1 MKFDDIDLK
10 LIYVQKV
17 GHNTKG
23 EGLYE
28 FIFSTDPSNI
38 DVEGW
43 CWDLSPA
50 CDNALPPT
58 NNYTNLIIPLKTKT
72 FDLFCLHESVERE
85 YMHGYYTIHALA
97 YEIEK
102 EDSMQNGFDD
112 YDNLFQDNMD
122 DVPLLVFHYG
132 MSLEQIKEMFYARK
146 IIFKKNELV
155 DVSSIEI

>member
-1 MKFDDIDLK
+1 MKIDDSNLK

-23 EGLYE
+23 DGLYE
-28 FIFSTDPSNI
+28 FIFSTDPTNI
-38 DVEGW
+38 DMQGW
-43 CWDLSPA
+43 CWDMSPA
-50 CDNALPPT
+50 CDHASPPT
-58 NNYTNLIIPLKTKT
+58 ENYINLTVPLKTQT

-102 EDSMQNGFDD
+102 EVDTQNGFNE
-112 YDNLFQDNMD
+112 YENLFDKDMD

-132 MSLEQIKEMFYARK
+132 MSLEQIKEMFYSRK
-146 IIFKKNELV
+146 ILFKNNELI
-155 DVSSIEI
+155 DVSSIKI